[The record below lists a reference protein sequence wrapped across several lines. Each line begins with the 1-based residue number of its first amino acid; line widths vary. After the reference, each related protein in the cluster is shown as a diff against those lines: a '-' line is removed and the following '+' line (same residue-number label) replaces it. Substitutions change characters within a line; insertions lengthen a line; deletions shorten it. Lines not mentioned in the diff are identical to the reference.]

1 MGYRD
6 EPGIGPVQCGQ
17 GGDAHV
23 CPECQGTGKPKRKPL
38 IWRRRIAQ
46 VMVVCVA
53 VLVAAIAYAVAK
65 GMPVP
70 DAIGAVLGVCI
81 HMLMGI

>member
-6 EPGIGPVQCGQ
+6 EQGFEPVQCGQ
-17 GGDAHV
+17 ECDAHV
-23 CPECQGTGKPKRKPL
+23 CPECQKAGAGKRKPL
-38 IWRRRIAQ
+38 IWRRRLTQIMVAC
-46 VMVVCVA
+46 VM

-70 DAIGAVLGVCI
+70 DAIGAVLGICV